1 MGGRREGKDDRKWV
15 GENLLS
21 GLLSTIPVHPMQ
33 IKVSRNL
40 KKFSTAAEAG
50 AAPGGWG
57 KGIANCELQIVNCG
71 SPASSLKQFNE

>member
-1 MGGRREGKDDRKWV
+1 
-15 GENLLS
+15 
-21 GLLSTIPVHPMQ
+21 MQ